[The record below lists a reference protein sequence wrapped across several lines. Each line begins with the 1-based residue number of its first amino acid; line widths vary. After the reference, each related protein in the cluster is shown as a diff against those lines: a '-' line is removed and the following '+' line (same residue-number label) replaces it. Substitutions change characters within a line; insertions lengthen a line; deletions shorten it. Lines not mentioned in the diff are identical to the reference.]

1 MSPFAQPTPSGTSLT
16 IELPVGR
23 YVAEWIGTKTGDIA
37 KSEAFKHD
45 GGARKLTAP
54 DYKDDIALR
63 IKR

>member
-1 MSPFAQPTPSGTSLT
+1 M

-23 YVAEWIGTKTGDIA
+23 CVAEWIDTKSGAIA
-37 KSEAFKHD
+37 KREDLKHD
-45 GGARKLTAP
+45 SGARKLIAP